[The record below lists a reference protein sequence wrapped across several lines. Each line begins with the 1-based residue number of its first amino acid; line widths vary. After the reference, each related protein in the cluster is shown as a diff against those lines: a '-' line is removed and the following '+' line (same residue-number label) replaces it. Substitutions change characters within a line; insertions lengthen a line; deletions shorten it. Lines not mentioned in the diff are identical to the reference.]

1 MTDAIE
7 KLRKQMEAAA
17 EALDFEEAR
26 RLRDQLS
33 LLQIRP
39 DAVISADLDTSRLKR
54 QVPGQMGLGTSDPA
68 FLPPEGWIP
77 PKKPDFL
84 TIGRRRAKRRR

>member
-7 KLRKQMEAAA
+7 RLRKRMKAAA

-33 LLQIRP
+33 LLQARP
-39 DAVISADLDTSRLKR
+39 DAGAPAAFDTTRLKR

-68 FLPPEGWIP
+68 FLPPEGWTA
-77 PKKPDFL
+77 PKKPDLL
-84 TIGRRRAKRRR
+84 TTGRRRAKRRR

>member
-7 KLRKQMEAAA
+7 NLRKRMEVAA

-33 LLQIRP
+33 LLQARP
-39 DAVISADLDTSRLKR
+39 EAVVPADFDNLRLKR

-68 FLPPEGWIP
+68 FLPPEGWTP
-77 PKKPDFL
+77 PKKPDLL
-84 TIGRRRAKRRR
+84 TTGRRRAKRRS